1 MESTKASR
9 ASSDTIFQVGL
20 VLVVEDDEVIRESMR
35 ELFELEGFDVVT
47 ASNGREALEVVRG
60 GTRPCAV
67 VLDLFMPV
75 MDGWQF
81 LAEIDRDRDL
91 ADLPV
96 TVVSASGD
104 RVSGIGRRRYLRKPV
119 PGATLVAAV
128 RASAGRPGI
137 T

>member
-1 MESTKASR
+1 
-9 ASSDTIFQVGL
+9 VGPI
-20 VLVVEDDEVIRESMR
+20 LVVEDDEIIRESMR
-35 ELFELEGFDVVT
+35 EVFELEGFDVVT
-47 ASNGREALEVVRG
+47 ASNGREALEVVRNG
-60 GTRPCAV
+60 ARPCAV

-81 LAEIDRDRDL
+81 LAEIERDGEL

-96 TVVSASGD
+96 TVVSGAGD

-119 PGATLVAAV
+119 TSATLVAAV
-128 RASAGRPGI
+128 RASAGRSAI